1 MTAQQVLDSCQQL
14 YEKHKLITYPRS
26 DCRYLPKEHLKQV
39 KAVSQAVAVNEPELA
54 LAAQQAD
61 TALISR
67 AWNDGKV
74 DAHHAIIPTEKRM
87 PAGRLSVAE
96 QRLYQMIARQ
106 YLAQFYPPFC
116 YRDTLAEVTIAGG
129 CFVAKARVERSA
141 GWKKLFRQ
149 HNSGDKVALT
159 ADEAGVD
166 RDVAK
171 LAFKD
176 NAIDMI
182 DAWIDSIDMELAH
195 RLPAE
200 KLAAMKIRDRI
211 TALLATRLEIMAPD
225 RESLR
230 RAMAIMAMPQNLVRS
245 AKIGWRS
252 ADRMWRLAGDTASDF
267 NHYTKRMTLSAVYA
281 STLSVFVNDD
291 SDNFADARA
300 FLDRRIDN
308 VMQFEKVKFQ
318 AKQRQEYV
326 PSLSRFIGRLRYP
339 AR

>member
-1 MTAQQVLDSCQQL
+1 MSINPLPADPTLD
-14 YEKHKLITYPRS
+14 EVR
-26 DCRYLPKEHLKQV
+26 
-39 KAVSQAVAVNEPELA
+39 AA
-54 LAAQQAD
+54 LA
-61 TALISR
+61 
-67 AWNDGKV
+67 
-74 DAHHAIIPTEKRM
+74 P
-87 PAGRLSVAE
+87 
-96 QRLYQMIARQ
+96 MIARN
-106 YLAQFYPPFC
+106 
-116 YRDTLAEVTIAGG
+116 AG
-129 CFVAKARVERSA
+129 FD
-141 GWKKLFRQ
+141 GWSDAAV
-149 HNSGDKVALT
+149 HAA

-171 LAFKD
+171 LAFND

>member
-1 MTAQQVLDSCQQL
+1 MSKSPLPADPTLD
-14 YEKHKLITYPRS
+14 EIRT
-26 DCRYLPKEHLKQV
+26 
-39 KAVSQAVAVNEPELA
+39 A
-54 LAAQQAD
+54 LAP
-61 TALISR
+61 I
-67 AWNDGKV
+67 
-74 DAHHAIIPTEKRM
+74 
-87 PAGRLSVAE
+87 
-96 QRLYQMIARQ
+96 IARN
-106 YLAQFYPPFC
+106 
-116 YRDTLAEVTIAGG
+116 AG
-129 CFVAKARVERSA
+129 FD
-141 GWKKLFRQ
+141 GWSDAAV
-149 HNSGDKVALT
+149 HAA

-252 ADRMWRLAGDTASDF
+252 ADRMWRLAGDSASDF

>member
-1 MTAQQVLDSCQQL
+1 MSINPLPADPTLD
-14 YEKHKLITYPRS
+14 EVR
-26 DCRYLPKEHLKQV
+26 
-39 KAVSQAVAVNEPELA
+39 AA
-54 LAAQQAD
+54 LAP
-61 TALISR
+61 I
-67 AWNDGKV
+67 
-74 DAHHAIIPTEKRM
+74 
-87 PAGRLSVAE
+87 
-96 QRLYQMIARQ
+96 IARN
-106 YLAQFYPPFC
+106 
-116 YRDTLAEVTIAGG
+116 AG
-129 CFVAKARVERSA
+129 FD
-141 GWKKLFRQ
+141 GWSDAAV
-149 HNSGDKVALT
+149 HAA

-211 TALLATRLEIMAPD
+211 TALLATRLDIMAPD

-252 ADRMWRLAGDTASDF
+252 ADRMWRLAGDAASDF

>member
-1 MTAQQVLDSCQQL
+1 MSISPLPTDPTLD
-14 YEKHKLITYPRS
+14 EVR
-26 DCRYLPKEHLKQV
+26 
-39 KAVSQAVAVNEPELA
+39 AA
-54 LAAQQAD
+54 LAP
-61 TALISR
+61 I
-67 AWNDGKV
+67 
-74 DAHHAIIPTEKRM
+74 
-87 PAGRLSVAE
+87 
-96 QRLYQMIARQ
+96 IARN
-106 YLAQFYPPFC
+106 
-116 YRDTLAEVTIAGG
+116 AG
-129 CFVAKARVERSA
+129 FD
-141 GWKKLFRQ
+141 GWSNAAV
-149 HNSGDKVALT
+149 HAA

-182 DAWIDSIDMELAH
+182 NAWIDSIDMELAH

-211 TALLATRLEIMAPD
+211 TTLLATRLEIMAPD

-230 RAMAIMAMPQNLVRS
+230 RAIAIMAMPQNLVRS

-252 ADRMWRLAGDTASDF
+252 ADRMWRLAGDTASDL

>member
-1 MTAQQVLDSCQQL
+1 MSKSPLPADPTLD
-14 YEKHKLITYPRS
+14 EVR
-26 DCRYLPKEHLKQV
+26 
-39 KAVSQAVAVNEPELA
+39 AA
-54 LAAQQAD
+54 LAP
-61 TALISR
+61 I
-67 AWNDGKV
+67 
-74 DAHHAIIPTEKRM
+74 
-87 PAGRLSVAE
+87 
-96 QRLYQMIARQ
+96 IARN
-106 YLAQFYPPFC
+106 
-116 YRDTLAEVTIAGG
+116 AG
-129 CFVAKARVERSA
+129 FD
-141 GWKKLFRQ
+141 GWSDAAV
-149 HNSGDKVALT
+149 HAA

-176 NAIDMI
+176 NSIDMI
-182 DAWIDSIDMELAH
+182 DAWIDSIDLELAH
-195 RLPAE
+195 RLTAE

-291 SDNFADARA
+291 RDNFADARA

>member
-1 MTAQQVLDSCQQL
+1 MSINPLPADPTLD
-14 YEKHKLITYPRS
+14 EVR
-26 DCRYLPKEHLKQV
+26 
-39 KAVSQAVAVNEPELA
+39 AA
-54 LAAQQAD
+54 LA
-61 TALISR
+61 
-67 AWNDGKV
+67 
-74 DAHHAIIPTEKRM
+74 P
-87 PAGRLSVAE
+87 
-96 QRLYQMIARQ
+96 MIARN
-106 YLAQFYPPFC
+106 
-116 YRDTLAEVTIAGG
+116 AG
-129 CFVAKARVERSA
+129 FD
-141 GWKKLFRQ
+141 GWSDAAV
-149 HNSGDKVALT
+149 HAA

-200 KLAAMKIRDRI
+200 KLATMKIRDRI
-211 TALLATRLEIMAPD
+211 TALLATRLDIMAPD